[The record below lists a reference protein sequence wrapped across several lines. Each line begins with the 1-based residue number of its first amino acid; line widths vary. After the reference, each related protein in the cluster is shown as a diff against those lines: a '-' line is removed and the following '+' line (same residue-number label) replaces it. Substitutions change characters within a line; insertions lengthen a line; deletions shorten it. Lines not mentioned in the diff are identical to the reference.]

1 MKKLL
6 SALLIIGSS
15 SVFAMTTID
24 FKSALYQTPGYF
36 QCNGI
41 KITPQSTVNNLVMNC
56 TNTKVIMHTE
66 PTSTNNTAL
75 SHNPNGG
82 SSALTYVGNSDYN
95 DDMLLDK
102 VKFQDDKGSHL
113 ICYFKNEILKKCKY
127 KVKPPSPVTKAA
139 VAIESNV
146 ESK

>member
-24 FKSALYQTPGYF
+24 FKSAFYQTPDYF
-36 QCNGI
+36 RCNGI
-41 KITPQSTVNNLVMNC
+41 KITPQTTVNNLVMNC

-75 SHNPNGG
+75 SHNSNGG
-82 SSALTYVGNSDYN
+82 SALTYVGNSD

-102 VKFQDDKGSHL
+102 VKFQDDHDSQL

-139 VAIESNV
+139 VAIESKV